1 MLTAAPDAG
10 LFYICSPNNPTGTLT
25 PHSDIEYL
33 VENKPKGSI
42 VMVDEAYIHFTGAL
56 STLDL
61 VKAGKDV
68 VVLRTFSNTYVLAGL
83 RGVLYEPMSDLL
95 EKLLYRAA

>member
-1 MLTAAPDAG
+1 MLAAAPDAG
-10 LFYICSPNNPTGTLT
+10 LFFICSPNNPTGTLT

-42 VMVDEAYIHFTGAL
+42 VMVDEAYIHFTDAP

-61 VKAGKDV
+61 VKACKDV
-68 VVLRTFSNTYVLAGL
+68 VVLRTFSKTYGMAGL
-83 RGVLYEPMSDLL
+83 RRGFALAPPAPGKKIMD
-95 EKLLYRAA
+95 R